1 MPRLRPPQRP
11 SPPDPSPAARRRRG
25 GALLRRLL
33 LRPLAA
39 TLLLLVVA
47 LLAPA
52 PGHAQTVT
60 TEVEIWSATV
70 TVQEDTE
77 DQCGIGPREIHYCG
91 DSLGGIDHKGGDVG
105 SIEPKTFVY
114 GGAVFRIIY
123 FNIQELEWLKGGN
136 KGDILGTGSYILYV
150 NSHPQPFESHETGGG
165 VAELR
170 RWTNVDDLT
179 PGQTLSLRLVEV
191 FESGLTLAL
200 PDGSAAALTPEFSAA
215 VTSYAAEAPHS
226 AEHVTVAASGTSVLI
241 SPEDADPAAAGH
253 QVALAP
259 GANAVTAAVTMG
271 EGAAATTT
279 TYSVNVTRAATDVCE
294 RTPEVRDAILALVPD
309 VTDCHDLT
317 PAHLAA
323 ITGTLDLQEL
333 ETGELKAQD
342 LKGLTGVTQ
351 LYMSSN
357 SGGLSLPP
365 GIFDDLVALEQFYS
379 SDTPIGTLPPGVF
392 DNLTALTRLNWTG
405 TELSTLRPGVF
416 DNLTALTHLS
426 LGRMHLS
433 TLPPGVFDNLTAL
446 TSLLLENGRLTALPP
461 GVFEKLTALTELDLH
476 GHPGSAGFL
485 PAAEAGDAQ
494 TPPPGARVVLDGR
507 TSADSGPWKSNVD
520 WAWTQVDVRGE
531 VVDPPTVTLT
541 GADTA
546 TPAFTA
552 PATAGP
558 LHFRLT
564 VTGRGGDHT
573 ASDTVTVTV
582 ASSTAQMDASLA
594 SLAVT
599 HAGAA
604 VALTPAFSP
613 GTDRYR
619 ARPANAAARVTVAAA
634 AGNAAATVAL
644 LDLYGAPLGDADPA
658 TADSFEVDLTE
669 GGNIVRAQVTAADGA
684 TTRTYVLNLA
694 RNTLPTGAERTVT
707 VAEDTQYTFGVADF
721 GFVDRDA
728 GDALASVTVATLPGA
743 GRLALGGA
751 AVGAGDAVAAHDLA
765 RLTFTPAPDG
775 HGDPYA
781 TFTFRVSD
789 GIDESAAHTMTIV
802 VTPLNEAATGAP
814 AITGPSAHTAMVG
827 ETLSAGP
834 GSVDDADGRTMADNG
849 DAGHA
854 YTWQWLRVGTD
865 GTSSPTPIEDATSST
880 YTVAPADRTKR
891 LRVVVSFTDDAGNA
905 ETRTSEAYPRNATV
919 IAGRPGA
926 PRSFAASPGD
936 GRAVLSWQAPQHGG
950 GLSVSYRVRHAAGLS
965 VPAGTGWT
973 DVGNVLTRTETGLD
987 NGAAYAFEVQAMSGA
1002 GGSAAATAQAT
1013 PMAGACAAP
1022 YFGER
1027 RNFWTGTVTVGAIP
1041 AGSLTPDYGFG
1052 SGAGSLLP
1060 DATFSIGAGSHTIEA
1075 LTAGN
1080 DGALELTLASALPAT
1095 EQAALRLH
1103 VCDEAYDLGSASHTG
1118 ATYAWAGSLDWSG
1131 YSIRTVYL
1139 SLPDNSATGAPAIT
1153 GTARSGE
1160 VLTADLSAIMDADG
1174 RTGVDFT
1181 YKWVRVD
1188 ADGASGETEI
1198 TGATTATYTLTDAD
1212 IGKRLK
1218 VKVSFTDDLGDME
1231 MRTSAAYPASGT
1243 VTDAVAATVTEVRVS
1258 STPKLMAPGS
1268 TSPDTYGAGESIE
1281 FTVTFSAGVTVTGDP
1296 QFGFALGNPGQTMEL
1311 ERLADYDADA
1321 STAAALVF
1329 AYTVQATDEDSDGIA
1344 AGDQSQT
1351 FKLDAGARIYTI
1363 SNGVDAVRTHDA
1375 LDIRTSHKV
1384 DGSRTDNT
1392 APTAANKTVTAIAGT
1407 AYAFTTDDF
1416 GFADDDTGDML
1427 ESVTIESLPVMGTLA
1442 LGGTV
1447 VTLNQAATRTQL
1459 DAGDLTFTPA
1469 PGASGAGYAS
1479 FTFKVND
1486 GKVDSAGAYTM
1497 TIDVAD
1503 APAPVC
1509 AASSFGDRREIWTGT
1524 VTVGPFDTLGPVTD
1538 YGFDSGSSIGSLL
1551 PSRHVCHRFE
1561 QLHNRRPLCIG
1572 RNDSG
1577 KPRFVLA
1584 RRSRIDGDGKGR
1596 AAAACLR

>member
-1 MPRLRPPQRP
+1 M
-11 SPPDPSPAARRRRG
+11 
-25 GALLRRLL
+25 
-33 LRPLAA
+33 
-39 TLLLLVVA
+39 
-47 LLAPA
+47 
-52 PGHAQTVT
+52 
-60 TEVEIWSATV
+60 
-70 TVQEDTE
+70 
-77 DQCGIGPREIHYCG
+77 
-91 DSLGGIDHKGGDVG
+91 
-105 SIEPKTFVY
+105 
-114 GGAVFRIIY
+114 
-123 FNIQELEWLKGGN
+123 
-136 KGDILGTGSYILYV
+136 
-150 NSHPQPFESHETGGG
+150 
-165 VAELR
+165 
-170 RWTNVDDLT
+170 
-179 PGQTLSLRLVEV
+179 
-191 FESGLTLAL
+191 TLAL
-200 PDGSAAALTPEFSAA
+200 PDGSAAALTPAFSAA
-215 VTSYAAEAPHS
+215 VTSYAAKAPHS

-259 GANAVTAAVTMG
+259 GANAVTVAVTMG

-279 TYSVNVTRAATDVCE
+279 TYSVNVTRATTDVCE
-294 RTPEVRDAILALVPD
+294 RTPQVRDAIVALVPD
-309 VTDCHDLT
+309 VTDCLDLT

-323 ITGTLDLQEL
+323 ITGTLDLQHQ

-365 GIFDDLVALEQFYS
+365 GIFDDLVALEQFYLL
-379 SDTPIGTLPPGVF
+379 DTPIGTLPPGVF

-405 TELSTLRPGVF
+405 TELSTLPPGVF
-416 DNLTALTHLS
+416 DNLTALTNLELS
-426 LGRMHLS
+426 DLHLS

-446 TSLLLENGRLTALPP
+446 ISLALETGRLTALPP
-461 GVFEKLTALTELDLH
+461 GVFETLTALEILH
-476 GHPGSAGFL
+476 LSGNPGSAGFV
-485 PAAEAGDAQ
+485 PAADAGDAQ
-494 TPPPGARVVLDGR
+494 TAPPGARVVLDGR

-599 HAGAA
+599 HAGAP
-604 VALTPAFSP
+604 VALAPAFSP

-619 ARPANAAARVTVAAA
+619 ARPANAAARVTVAAT

-644 LDLYGAPLGDADPA
+644 LDLNSAPLTDADPA
-658 TADSFEVDLTE
+658 TTDSFEVDLAE
-669 GGNIVRAQVTAADGA
+669 DGNVVRVRVTAADGA

-694 RNTLPTGAERTVT
+694 RNTLPTGADRTVT
-707 VAEDTQYTFGVADF
+707 IAEDTQYTFGVADF
-721 GFVDRDA
+721 GFGDRDA

-743 GRLALGGA
+743 GRLSLRGA
-751 AVGAGDAVAAHDLA
+751 DVGAGDVVPAREIDLA
-765 RLTFTPAPDG
+765 RLTFTPAPDD
-775 HGDPYA
+775 HGNAYA
-781 TFTFRVSD
+781 TFTFRVND
-789 GIDESAAHTMTIV
+789 GADESAAAYTMTIT
-802 VTPLNEAATGAP
+802 VTPANDEATGAP
-814 AITGPSAHTAMVG
+814 AITGSSAYTAMVG

-849 DAGHA
+849 AAGHA
-854 YTWQWLRVGTD
+854 YTWQWLRVGPD

-880 YTVAPADRTKR
+880 YTVAPADRTRR
-891 LRVVVSFTDDAGNA
+891 LRVTVSFTDDAGHA
-905 ETRTSEAYPRNATV
+905 ETRTSEAWPRNATV
-919 IAGRPGA
+919 IAARPGA

-936 GRAVLSWQAPQHGG
+936 GRAVLSWQAPEHGG

-973 DVGNVLTRTETGLD
+973 NVGNVLTRTVTGLD
-987 NGAAYAFEVQAMSGA
+987 NGTAYAFEVQARSGA
-1002 GGSAAATAQAT
+1002 GQSAAATAQAT

-1060 DATFSIGAGSHTIEA
+1060 DAAFSIGAGSHTIEA

-1103 VCDEAYDLGSASHTG
+1103 VCDAAYDLGSASHTG

-1131 YSIRTVYL
+1131 YSTRTVYL
-1139 SLPDNSATGAPAIT
+1139 SLPDNNATGAPAIT
-1153 GTARSGE
+1153 GTARTGE

-1188 ADGASGETEI
+1188 ADGASAETGI

-1212 IGKRLK
+1212 IGKRIK

-1243 VTDAVAATVTEVRVS
+1243 VTDAVAATVTEVRVT
-1258 STPKLMAPGS
+1258 STPLLIGTGS

-1296 QFGFALGNPGQTMEL
+1296 QFGFALGNPGQTLEF
-1311 ERLADYDADA
+1311 ERLADYAADA

-1329 AYTVQATDEDSDGIA
+1329 AYTVQAADEDTDGIA

-1351 FKLDAGARIYTI
+1351 FKLNAGARIYTT

-1416 GFADDDTGDML
+1416 GFADDDTDDML
-1427 ESVTIESLPVMGTLA
+1427 ASVTIESLPVMGTLA

-1459 DAGDLTFTPA
+1459 DAGDLTFTPGS
-1469 PGASGAGYAS
+1469 GASGAGYAS

-1486 GKVDSAGAYTM
+1486 GKVDSAGDYTM
-1497 TIDVAD
+1497 TIDVTD

-1509 AASSFGDRREIWTGT
+1509 TAPSFGDRREIWTGT
-1524 VTVGPFDTLGPVTD
+1524 VTVERVEFEGLVF
-1538 YGFDSGSSIGSLL
+1538 YGFDEGFSAGTLL
-1551 PSRHVCHRFE
+1551 PSQSFLHRFE
-1561 QLHNRRPLCIG
+1561 QLHDRRDRG
-1572 RNDSG
+1572 S
-1577 KPRFVLA
+1577 A
-1584 RRSRIDGDGKGR
+1584 
-1596 AAAACLR
+1596 LREPALFP